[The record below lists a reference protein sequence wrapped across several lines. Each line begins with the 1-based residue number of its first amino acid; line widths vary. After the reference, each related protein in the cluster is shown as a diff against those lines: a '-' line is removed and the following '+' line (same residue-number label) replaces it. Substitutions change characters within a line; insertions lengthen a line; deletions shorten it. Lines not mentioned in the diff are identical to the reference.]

1 MFSKQLCKVT
11 APQLFNLKWKVEG
24 PFVWGWD
31 QNENMYAPS
40 KIKPPLPK
48 VVSPLQKGLLH
59 GPYNERYCNSFQT
72 TINEAGL
79 CYTFNNYNLG
89 TKGRVA
95 KFVEFQDR
103 HLNAMNLYI
112 NV

>member
-1 MFSKQLCKVT
+1 MFEDEIKMKI
-11 APQLFNLKWKVEG
+11 
-24 PFVWGWD
+24 
-31 QNENMYAPS
+31 YAPS
-40 KIKPPLPK
+40 KIKPLLHK
-48 VVSPLQKGLLH
+48 VISPQQKGLLH

-95 KFVEFQDR
+95 KVVKFQDR
-103 HLNAMNLYI
+103 QLMQ
-112 NV
+112 